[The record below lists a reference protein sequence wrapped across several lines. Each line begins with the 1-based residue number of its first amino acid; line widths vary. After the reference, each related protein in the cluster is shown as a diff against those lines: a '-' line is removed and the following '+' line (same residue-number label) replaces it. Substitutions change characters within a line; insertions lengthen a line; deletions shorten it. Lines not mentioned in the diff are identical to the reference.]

1 MKYGVPQGSC
11 LGPILFLLY
20 TSRLFKPMEKH
31 QPDMQG
37 YEDDTQLYLSFQ
49 PSSFKEMDHVLSP
62 LCAAI
67 AEVCAWLISHKLKF
81 KVEISSVKVGTAE
94 IAP

>member
-11 LGPILFLLY
+11 LGPILFLLC

-31 QPDMQG
+31 QPDMQ
-37 YEDDTQLYLSFQ
+37 DDTQLYLSFR
-49 PSSFKEMDHVLSP
+49 PSSFKEMDHVLSA

-67 AEVCAWLISHKLKF
+67 AEVCARLISHKLKF
-81 KVEISSVKVGTAE
+81 NDTKTELLLLVLANS
-94 IAP
+94 

>member
-1 MKYGVPQGSC
+1 
-11 LGPILFLLY
+11 
-20 TSRLFKPMEKH
+20 
-31 QPDMQG
+31 MQG

-49 PSSFKEMDHVLSP
+49 PSSFKEMDHVLSA

-81 KVEISSVKVGTAE
+81 NDTKTELLLLVLANS
-94 IAP
+94 

>member
-37 YEDDTQLYLSFQ
+37 YENDTQLYLSLR
-49 PSSFKEMDHVLSP
+49 PSSFKEMDHALSA

-67 AEVCAWLISHKLKF
+67 AEVCAWVISHKLKF
-81 KVEISSVKVGTAE
+81 NDTKTELLLLVLANS
-94 IAP
+94 